1 MIGERVLVSDLLYTE
16 IKNVVSSIAR
26 YIWRIAEQV
35 RLIRFFLERA
45 LVLCASVEVLRGLD
59 LFVLRRVG

>member
-1 MIGERVLVSDLLYTE
+1 MVGERVVVGDLLYTE
-16 IKNVVSSIAR
+16 RKNVVSSIAR
-26 YIWRIAEQV
+26 YSWRIAEQV

-45 LVLCASVEVLRGLD
+45 VKVMRGLD